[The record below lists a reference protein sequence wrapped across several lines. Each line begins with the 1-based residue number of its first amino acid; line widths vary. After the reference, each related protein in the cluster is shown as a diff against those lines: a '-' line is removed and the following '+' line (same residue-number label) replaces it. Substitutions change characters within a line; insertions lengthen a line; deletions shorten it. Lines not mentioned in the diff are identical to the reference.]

1 MESKALLRC
10 FYSPTMLKSITIHDI
25 ARSLKISTS
34 TVSRALNESSRIS
47 AKTITLVKKKAK
59 ELNYQPNAI
68 ATSLRTGK
76 SHTIGVMIPSAQINF
91 FGSVVRGIEMIASS
105 KGFNVLLYHSEESTQ
120 LEKKGIEVFIK
131 ANVGGI
137 LASIAK
143 ETTNFSHFK
152 DLSNKSIPLILFDRT
167 IADFK
172 VPTVVIDDYKG
183 AYNATEHLINVGYK
197 RIAHVSGPQ
206 QLSNFKNRLQGYLAA
221 LKANKI
227 TIDKKLIYSGDLSIQ
242 CGIESVGYF
251 FGLKKIPDAVFAA
264 EDYSALGIIKGL
276 KERKVKMPKDFGV
289 IGFANE
295 IFGEHISPSLSTVD
309 QQTEEMGKTAADLLI
324 KMINSGKTNTRKKN
338 QHIILEPLLKKRE
351 STLSGVCQKRQ

>member
-1 MESKALLRC
+1 
-10 FYSPTMLKSITIHDI
+10 MLKSITIHDI

-105 KGFNVLLYHSEESTQ
+105 KGFNVLLHHSEESTQ

-152 DLSNKSIPLILFDRT
+152 DLSNKSIPLVLFDRT

-242 CGIESVGYF
+242 SGIKSVEYF
-251 FGLKKIPDAVFAA
+251 FALKNIPDAVFAA
-264 EDYSALGIIKGL
+264 EDYSALGVIKGL
-276 KERKVKMPKDFGV
+276 KERKVNMPKDFGV

-324 KMINSGKTNTRKKN
+324 KMINSGKTDTSKKN

-351 STLSGVCQKRQ
+351 STDINLSS